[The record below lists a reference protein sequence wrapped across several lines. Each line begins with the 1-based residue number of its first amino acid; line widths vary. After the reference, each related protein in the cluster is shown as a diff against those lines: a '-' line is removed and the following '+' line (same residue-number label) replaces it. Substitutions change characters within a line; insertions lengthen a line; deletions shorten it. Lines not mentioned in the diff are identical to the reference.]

1 MREFRL
7 NRWQRILLVLSII
20 WTVIGGSW
28 GWRHAYDQV
37 DADFKICVAAVKTA
51 SDLESCRETR
61 NAAIAIPRGVHAAI
75 VAFGPLLIVWLAVYG
90 PILLLRRSRRRSH
103 VSTSTEQV
111 VLAPVQEASAN
122 VDGGRREGAAMPEE
136 AHGEEPHG
144 EEPQGLAAK
153 LRDFGGWGRDTA
165 HTALRETLNWSA
177 YQWTVLALLT
187 AIFLLVALSY
197 GGIRA
202 ELDALKQNAG
212 ASAQDRTSIEAA
224 FGRQVSDLKSGITK
238 ALADMRSALEAEI
251 AEIGAKIDARSRAPQ
266 QAAPRPRPARPRPQ

>member
-7 NRWQRILLVLSII
+7 NRWQRIVLVLSII
-20 WTVIGGSW
+20 WIVIGGSW

-37 DADFKICVAAVKTA
+37 DADFKTCVAAVKTA
-51 SDLESCRETR
+51 ADLESCRETR

-90 PILLLRRSRRRSH
+90 PILLLRRTRRRSH
-103 VSTSTEQV
+103 ASTSAEQV
-111 VLAPVQEASAN
+111 MLAPVQEASAI
-122 VDGGRREGAAMPEE
+122 VDGGRREGAAMTDEDQ
-136 AHGEEPHG
+136 GEER
-144 EEPQGLAAK
+144 QRLAAK

-197 GGIRA
+197 GGIRT
-202 ELDALKQNAG
+202 ELDGLKQNAG
-212 ASAQDRTSIEAA
+212 ASAQDRNSIEAA
-224 FGRQVSDLKSGITK
+224 LGRQVSDLKSGVTK
-238 ALADMRSALEAEI
+238 ALADMKSALEADI
-251 AEIGAKIDARSRAPQ
+251 AEIGAKLDARSRVPQ
-266 QAAPRPRPARPRPQ
+266 PAAPRPRPARPRLQ

>member
-7 NRWQRILLVLSII
+7 NRWQRIFLVLSII
-20 WTVIGGSW
+20 WIVIGGSW

-37 DADFKICVAAVKTA
+37 DADFKTCVAAVKTA
-51 SDLESCRETR
+51 SDLESCRATR
-61 NAAIAIPRGVHAAI
+61 NSAIAIPRGVHAAI
-75 VAFGPLLIVWLAVYG
+75 VAFGPLVIVWLAVYG
-90 PILLLRRSRRRSH
+90 PILLLRRIRRRPHASI
-103 VSTSTEQV
+103 SAEQV
-111 VLAPVQEASAN
+111 ELAPVQEASAI
-122 VDGGRREGAAMPEE
+122 VDGGQREGAAMTDE
-136 AHGEEPHG
+136 APGEER
-144 EEPQGLAAK
+144 QRLAAK

-187 AIFLLVALSY
+187 AIFLLIALSY

-224 FGRQVSDLKSGITK
+224 FGRQVSDLKSGFTK
-238 ALADMRSALEAEI
+238 ALADMKSALEADI
-251 AEIGAKIDARSRAPQ
+251 AELGAKHDARSRALHP
-266 QAAPRPRPARPRPQ
+266 ATPRPRPAARPRPQ